1 MCCTEEV
8 STSRGACQTV
18 FAAFNSRLLFEAPGW
33 YAILKQTIFC
43 ELKEAFVELATVD
56 HLLTTTRSVRKR
68 LDLTRPVEP
77 KVIERCLEIAI
88 QAPSGSNQQRWHFVV
103 ITEAGLKMEIA
114 DYYRRSF
121 AAYSGSQARESS
133 AEPSPKLNPLAASA
147 IYLAE
152 NFHAVPVH
160 VLFCYE
166 GRVEQA
172 GVTAQASVY
181 GSILPAAWSFMLALR
196 ARGLGTAWTTLH
208 LNYEQEVAA
217 LLGLPDTL
225 TQAVLFPVA
234 YYTGDDFKPARRTP
248 LAEHVSWNGWR
259 KPKP

>member
-1 MCCTEEV
+1 MD
-8 STSRGACQTV
+8 
-18 FAAFNSRLLFEAPGW
+18 
-33 YAILKQTIFC
+33 
-43 ELKEAFVELATVD
+43 LATVD

-77 KVIERCLEIAI
+77 EVLERCLEIAV
-88 QAPSGSNQQRWHFVV
+88 QAPSGSNRQRWHFVIV
-103 ITEAGLKMEIA
+103 TEPELKLGIAELYRRAFTAYRGTQAASGDTTPAGAITE
-114 DYYRRSF
+114 
-121 AAYSGSQARESS
+121 S
-133 AEPSPKLNPLAASA
+133 AT
-147 IYLAE
+147 YLAE
-152 NFHAVPVH
+152 QFHAVPAL

-172 GVTAQASVY
+172 GVAAQASVY

-208 LNYEQEVAA
+208 LRYEQVAAA

-234 YYTGDDFKPARRTP
+234 YYTGDDFKPARREP
-248 LAEHVSWNGWR
+248 LTEQISWNSWGRR
-259 KPKP
+259 KPESDIDR